1 LPQIEPEE
9 AHQQV
14 VGFSSSD
21 NILFPELIQLNSS
34 TKGRPVFWFHGVAG
48 VMVYKPVA
56 EIIDIDSSS
65 HMTMFS
71 EEKSRQTI
79 IKFCE
84 TLYSEK

>member
-1 LPQIEPEE
+1 LPNLQ
-9 AHQQV
+9 
-14 VGFSSSD
+14 
-21 NILFPELIQLNSS
+21 
-34 TKGRPVFWFHGVAG
+34 
-48 VMVYKPVA
+48 
-56 EIIDIDSSS
+56 IIDVDSSS